1 MSSSGVVDIAKS
13 PSTTSSTFGLM
24 EDREENPVWHEIQ
37 VQVDSSLSLL
47 QSEDETDDVPDL
59 NKKKKAKKVR
69 TEARQDKAKPAY
81 HEVNIILFAPFNS
94 IVTKNIA
101 KCTYIPFPNPN
112 RTILHSHPIRT
123 F

>member
-1 MSSSGVVDIAKS
+1 MMSSSGVVDIAKS

-37 VQVDSSLSLL
+37 VQVDSALSLL

-69 TEARQDKAKPAY
+69 TEARQDKATIFSLNRTINLKSK
-81 HEVNIILFAPFNS
+81 NFLFAPYFMPYS
-94 IVTKNIA
+94 HLFCSLIA
-101 KCTYIPFPNPN
+101 LYKV
-112 RTILHSHPIRT
+112 RIRV
-123 F
+123 